1 MTQGD
6 DESVIR
12 HTHAGQGAS
21 MKNTQSILGKGQL
34 VLDVNKNLLKKME
47 NQSIGIH
54 HVMMPLRMLPPMP
67 AKE

>member
-1 MTQGD
+1 
-6 DESVIR
+6 
-12 HTHAGQGAS
+12 